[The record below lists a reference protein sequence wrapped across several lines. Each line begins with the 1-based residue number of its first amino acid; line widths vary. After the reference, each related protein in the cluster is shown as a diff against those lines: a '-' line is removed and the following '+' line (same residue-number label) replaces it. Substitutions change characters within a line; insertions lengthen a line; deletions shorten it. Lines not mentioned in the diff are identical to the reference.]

1 MPQIDITK
9 PASGSRLVQ
18 AAGHALLVGQP
29 PEVLKGLK
37 LSGCEHFDGVV
48 LIDTRERDGS
58 LMNHVEFLL
67 YHFLFNLG
75 AYTSGE
81 KLLLIGDAQAIKQ
94 AKRLMKITLLGPDPD
109 QFKLWGSDPRLA
121 KEWLGISEDAA
132 LRRPDQT
139 MLSVDDFFTTHT
151 FTDDQVQIGDLLIEH
166 TGFDQYRF
174 SDG

>member
-1 MPQIDITK
+1 MPHIDIIK

-37 LSGCEHFDGVV
+37 LSGHEHFDGVM

-75 AYTSGE
+75 GYASGK
-81 KLLLIGDAQAIKQ
+81 KLLLIGDVQA
-94 AKRLMKITLLGPDPD
+94 
-109 QFKLWGSDPRLA
+109 
-121 KEWLGISEDAA
+121 
-132 LRRPDQT
+132 
-139 MLSVDDFFTTHT
+139 LS
-151 FTDDQVQIGDLLIEH
+151 LIH
-166 TGFDQYRF
+166 I
-174 SDG
+174 